1 MKTLYINAKCSD
13 LCFLSFY
20 NDESGNT
27 FERDGY
33 VPSGLGIGE
42 FGGDYIEMVIDAD
55 TGQIQGWKPLDSI
68 DVVKRGFKKV

>member
-1 MKTLYINAKCSD
+1 MKTLTIVAKCSD
-13 LCFLSFY
+13 MCWCSFY

-33 VPSGLGIGE
+33 VPSELGIGGP
-42 FGGDYIEMVIDAD
+42 GGDYIEMTIDAT

-68 DVVKRGFKKV
+68 DVVKKGFKKV